1 MDICN
6 CFVMQCYSLI
16 FFFFNQIYAY
26 SLEKI
31 ELTFLSWSISLL
43 GFKGSQYF
51 FENTKF
57 LTNQR

>member
-16 FFFFNQIYAY
+16 FFFNQNYAY
-26 SLEKI
+26 SLEKT

-43 GFKGSQYF
+43 GFKGCQYL